1 MEPQEDAAK
10 TPQQELQEDA
20 AKTPQQEL
28 QEDAAKTPQQELQ
41 EDAAKTLQQELQEEE
56 SSAPPEEPEEEEQ
69 RQRLI
74 TLGVMDIDKRLGG
87 GLPTDSL
94 TLVEG
99 DPDAGKSVIIQ
110 QFTFGALKEGFKTS
124 LFLSESNSRGFL
136 DQMDS
141 LGMSSTDYYLIG
153 RLSVYQK
160 DLRVQKE
167 KADWILQRLLRHI
180 EDSDR
185 RDLFI
190 VDSITP
196 LLFQF
201 DERYVLSFL
210 ANCKNLA
217 DLGRTIIVTL
227 HSYAISEALRFRADS
242 IVDAHL
248 RLRIEELGRQLVR
261 TLEVSKIR
269 GAAKTADNAVSFT
282 VQPGMGL
289 KSVPISKTRA

>member
-1 MEPQEDAAK
+1 MEPQEDAVK
-10 TPQQELQEDA
+10 TPQPE
-20 AKTPQQEL
+20 P
-28 QEDAAKTPQQELQ
+28 Q
-41 EDAAKTLQQELQEEE
+41 EDAAKTLQQQLQDEEPP
-56 SSAPPEEPEEEEQ
+56 APVEEPEEEQEEKP
-69 RQRLI
+69 RLI
-74 TLGVMDIDKRLGG
+74 TAGVMDIDKRLGG
-87 GLPTDSL
+87 GLPADSL

-99 DPDAGKSVIIQ
+99 DPDAGKSVVVQ

-153 RLSVYQK
+153 RLSLYQK
-160 DLRVQKE
+160 NLRVERE
-167 KADWILQRLLRHI
+167 KADRILQKLLRHI
-180 EDSDR
+180 EDSDK

-190 VDSITP
+190 MDSITP

-210 ANCKNLA
+210 ANCKDLA
-217 DLGRTIIVTL
+217 AMGRTIIATL

-248 RLRIEELGRQLVR
+248 RLRIEDLGQRLVR
-261 TLEVSKIR
+261 TLEVTKIR

-289 KSVPISKTRA
+289 KSVPISKTKA

>member
-1 MEPQEDAAK
+1 MEPKEDAM
-10 TPQQELQEDA
+10 
-20 AKTPQQEL
+20 
-28 QEDAAKTPQQELQ
+28 
-41 EDAAKTLQQELQEEE
+41 KTLQQQLQDDEPP
-56 SSAPPEEPEEEEQ
+56 APIEEPEEEQEEK
-69 RQRLI
+69 QRLL

-87 GLPTDSL
+87 GLPADSL
-94 TLVEG
+94 TLVDG
-99 DPDAGKSVIIQ
+99 DPDAGKSIIVQ
-110 QFTFGALKEGFKTS
+110 QLTFGALKEGFKTS
-124 LFLSESNSRGFL
+124 LFLSESSSRGFL

-160 DLRVQKE
+160 NLRVERE
-167 KADWILQRLLRHI
+167 KADRILQKLLRHI
-180 EDSDR
+180 EDSDK

-190 VDSITP
+190 MDSITP

-210 ANCKNLA
+210 ANCKDLTE
-217 DLGRTIIVTL
+217 LGRTIIVTL
-227 HSYAISEALRFRADS
+227 HSYAISETLRFRAGS

-248 RLRIEELGRQLVR
+248 RLRIEDLGQRLVR
-261 TLEVSKIR
+261 TLEVTKVR

>member
-1 MEPQEDAAK
+1 MEPKEDAM
-10 TPQQELQEDA
+10 
-20 AKTPQQEL
+20 
-28 QEDAAKTPQQELQ
+28 
-41 EDAAKTLQQELQEEE
+41 KTLRQQLQDDEPP
-56 SSAPPEEPEEEEQ
+56 APIEEPEEEQEEK
-69 RQRLI
+69 QRLV

-87 GLPTDSL
+87 GLPADSL
-94 TLVEG
+94 TLVDG
-99 DPDAGKSVIIQ
+99 DPDAGKSIIVQ
-110 QFTFGALKEGFKTS
+110 QLTFGALKEGFKTS
-124 LFLSESNSRGFL
+124 LFLSESSSRGFL

-160 DLRVQKE
+160 NLRVERE
-167 KADWILQRLLRHI
+167 KADRILQKLLRHI
-180 EDSDR
+180 EDSDK

-190 VDSITP
+190 MDSLTP

-210 ANCKNLA
+210 ANCKDLTE
-217 DLGRTIIVTL
+217 LGRTIIVTL
-227 HSYAISEALRFRADS
+227 HSYAISETLRFRAGS

-248 RLRIEELGRQLVR
+248 RLRIEDLGQRLVR

>member
-1 MEPQEDAAK
+1 MEPKEDAM
-10 TPQQELQEDA
+10 
-20 AKTPQQEL
+20 
-28 QEDAAKTPQQELQ
+28 
-41 EDAAKTLQQELQEEE
+41 KTLQQQLQDDEPPAPIEEPDDEQEE
-56 SSAPPEEPEEEEQ
+56 
-69 RQRLI
+69 RQRLL

-87 GLPTDSL
+87 GLPADSL

-99 DPDAGKSVIIQ
+99 DPDAGKSIVVQ
-110 QFTFGALKEGFKTS
+110 QLTFGALKEGFKTS
-124 LFLSESNSRGFL
+124 LFLSESSSRGFL

-160 DLRVQKE
+160 NLRVERE
-167 KADWILQRLLRHI
+167 KADRILQKLLRHI
-180 EDSDR
+180 EDSDK

-190 VDSITP
+190 MDSITP

-210 ANCKNLA
+210 ANCKDLTE
-217 DLGRTIIVTL
+217 LGRTIIVTL
-227 HSYAISEALRFRADS
+227 HSYAIGETLRFRAGS

-248 RLRIEELGRQLVR
+248 RLRIEDLGQRLVR
-261 TLEVSKIR
+261 TLEVTKIR
-269 GAAKTADNAVSFT
+269 GAAKTADNSVSFT

>member
-1 MEPQEDAAK
+1 MEPQEDDVK

-20 AKTPQQEL
+20 AKTPQQEP
-28 QEDAAKTPQQELQ
+28 QEDAT
-41 EDAAKTLQQELQEEE
+41 KTLQQQLQDEE
-56 SSAPPEEPEEEEQ
+56 SPDPTEEPEEEEEE

-87 GLPTDSL
+87 GLPADSL

-99 DPDAGKSVIIQ
+99 DPDAGKSVVVQ
-110 QFTFGALKEGFKTS
+110 QLTFGALKEGFKTS

-153 RLSVYQK
+153 RLSLYQK
-160 DLRVQKE
+160 NLRVE
-167 KADWILQRLLRHI
+167 RERADNILQKLLRHI

-190 VDSITP
+190 MDSITP

-210 ANCKNLA
+210 ANCKDLA
-217 DLGRTIIVTL
+217 DVGRTIIVTL

-248 RLRIEELGRQLVR
+248 RLRIEELGKQLVR
-261 TLEVSKIR
+261 TLEVTKIR
-269 GAAKTADNAVSFT
+269 GASKTADNAVSFT

>member
-10 TPQQELQEDA
+10 T
-20 AKTPQQEL
+20 
-28 QEDAAKTPQQELQ
+28 
-41 EDAAKTLQQELQEEE
+41 LQQQLQDEE
-56 SSAPPEEPEEEEQ
+56 PPAAIEEPEEEQEE
-69 RQRLI
+69 RQRIL
-74 TLGVMDIDKRLGG
+74 TVGVMDIDKRLGG
-87 GLPTDSL
+87 GLPPSSL

-99 DPDAGKSVIIQ
+99 DPDAGKSIMVQ

-124 LFLSESNSRGFL
+124 IFLSESSSRDFL
-136 DQMDS
+136 AQMDS

-153 RLSVYQK
+153 RLSLYQK
-160 DLRVQKE
+160 NLRVERE
-167 KADWILQRLLRHI
+167 KADRILQKLLRHI
-180 EDSDR
+180 EDSDK

-190 VDSITP
+190 MDSITP

-210 ANCKNLA
+210 ANCRDLA
-217 DLGRTIIVTL
+217 ELGRTIIVTL

-248 RLRIEELGRQLVR
+248 RLRIEDLGQRLVR

-269 GAAKTADNAVSFT
+269 GAAKTADNSVSFT

>member
-1 MEPQEDAAK
+1 MEAEEGIARMLQQDPQGE
-10 TPQQELQEDA
+10 PQQELQQE
-20 AKTPQQEL
+20 PQQE
-28 QEDAAKTPQQELQ
+28 QP
-41 EDAAKTLQQELQEEE
+41 
-56 SSAPPEEPEEEEQ
+56 APAEEPKEEEEEEEEEEEA
-69 RQRLI
+69 RKRLI
-74 TLGVMDIDKRLGG
+74 TVGVMDIDKRLVG
-87 GLPTDSL
+87 GLPQDSL

-99 DPDAGKSVIIQ
+99 DPDAGKSVVIQ
-110 QFTFGALKEGFKTS
+110 QLTFGALKEGFKAA
-124 LFLSESNSRGFL
+124 LFLSESSPREFL

-141 LGMSSTDYYLIG
+141 LGMSSVDYYLIG
-153 RLSVYQK
+153 RLSLYK
-160 DLRVQKE
+160 RDLRVSQE
-167 KADWILQRLLRHI
+167 RADNILRRLLRHI

-217 DLGRTIIVTL
+217 DMGRTIIVTL
-227 HSYAISEALRFRADS
+227 HSYAIGEALRFRADS

-248 RLRIEELGRQLVR
+248 RLRIEELGKQLVH
-261 TLEVSKIR
+261 TLEVAKIR
-269 GAAKTADNAVSFT
+269 GAMKTADNAVSFT

>member
-1 MEPQEDAAK
+1 MEPKEDAM
-10 TPQQELQEDA
+10 
-20 AKTPQQEL
+20 
-28 QEDAAKTPQQELQ
+28 
-41 EDAAKTLQQELQEEE
+41 KTLQQQLQDDEPP
-56 SSAPPEEPEEEEQ
+56 APIEEPEEEQEEK
-69 RQRLI
+69 QRLL

-87 GLPTDSL
+87 GLPADSL
-94 TLVEG
+94 TLVDG
-99 DPDAGKSVIIQ
+99 DPDAGKSIIVQ
-110 QFTFGALKEGFKTS
+110 QLTFGALKEGFKTS
-124 LFLSESNSRGFL
+124 LFLSESSSRGFL

-160 DLRVQKE
+160 NLRVERE
-167 KADWILQRLLRHI
+167 KADRILQKLLRHI
-180 EDSDR
+180 EDSDK

-190 VDSITP
+190 MDSLTP

-210 ANCKNLA
+210 ANCKDLTE
-217 DLGRTIIVTL
+217 LGRTIIVTL
-227 HSYAISEALRFRADS
+227 HSYAISETLRFRAGS

-248 RLRIEELGRQLVR
+248 RLRIEDLGQRLVR
-261 TLEVSKIR
+261 TLEVTKVR

>member
-1 MEPQEDAAK
+1 MDPKEDAAE
-10 TPQQELQEDA
+10 TPQQE
-20 AKTPQQEL
+20 P
-28 QEDAAKTPQQELQ
+28 Q
-41 EDAAKTLQQELQEEE
+41 EDAAKTLQQQLQDEEPP
-56 SSAPPEEPEEEEQ
+56 APIEEPEEEQEE

-87 GLPTDSL
+87 GLPADSL

-99 DPDAGKSVIIQ
+99 DPDAGKSVVVQ
-110 QFTFGALKEGFKTS
+110 QLTFGALKEGFRTS
-124 LFLSESNSRGFL
+124 IFLSESNSRGFL

-153 RLSVYQK
+153 RLSLYQK
-160 DLRVQKE
+160 NLRVEQE
-167 KADWILQRLLRHI
+167 KADRILQKLLRHI
-180 EDSDR
+180 EDSDK

-190 VDSITP
+190 MDSITP

-210 ANCKNLA
+210 ANCRDLA
-217 DLGRTIIVTL
+217 ELGRTIIVTL

-248 RLRIEELGRQLVR
+248 RLRIEDLGQRLVR

-289 KSVPISKTRA
+289 KSVPISKTKA

>member
-1 MEPQEDAAK
+1 MEPQEDATK

-20 AKTPQQEL
+20 AKTPQQEP
-28 QEDAAKTPQQELQ
+28 QEDAAKM
-41 EDAAKTLQQELQEEE
+41 LQQELQDEE
-56 SSAPPEEPEEEEQ
+56 SPDSTEEPEEEEEE

-99 DPDAGKSVIIQ
+99 DPDAGKSIIVQ
-110 QFTFGALKEGFKTS
+110 QFTFGALKEGFNTS
-124 LFLSESNSRGFL
+124 LFLSESSSRGFL
-136 DQMDS
+136 EQMDS

-153 RLSVYQK
+153 RLSLYQK
-160 DLRVQKE
+160 DLRVE
-167 KADWILQRLLRHI
+167 RERADHILQRLLHHI
-180 EDSDR
+180 EQSDK

-190 VDSITP
+190 MDSITP

-210 ANCKNLA
+210 ANCKDLA
-217 DLGRTIIVTL
+217 DMGRTIIVTL
-227 HSYAISEALRFRADS
+227 HSYAISENLRFRAGS

-261 TLEVSKIR
+261 TLEVTKIR
-269 GAAKTADNAVSFT
+269 GASKTADNAVSFT

-289 KSVPISKTRA
+289 KSVPISKTKA

>member
-1 MEPQEDAAK
+1 MEAEEGIAGM
-10 TPQQELQEDA
+10 PQQELQQE
-20 AKTPQQEL
+20 PQQEL
-28 QEDAAKTPQQELQ
+28 QQELQQEPQQEEQ
-41 EDAAKTLQQELQEEE
+41 P
-56 SSAPPEEPEEEEQ
+56 APVEEPEEEEA
-69 RQRLI
+69 RKRLI
-74 TLGVMDIDKRLGG
+74 TVGVMDIDKRLGG
-87 GLPTDSL
+87 GLPADSL

-99 DPDAGKSVIIQ
+99 DPDAGKSVVIQ
-110 QFTFGALKEGFKTS
+110 QLTFGALKEGFKAA
-124 LFLSESNSRGFL
+124 LFLSESTPRQFL

-141 LGMSSTDYYLIG
+141 LGMSSVDYYLMG
-153 RLSVYQK
+153 RLSVYQR
-160 DLRVQKE
+160 DLRVNQE
-167 KADWILQRLLRHI
+167 RADNILRRLLRHI

-217 DLGRTIIVTL
+217 DMGRTIIVTL
-227 HSYAISEALRFRADS
+227 HSYAIGEALRFRADS

-248 RLRIEELGRQLVR
+248 RLRIEELGKQLVH
-261 TLEVSKIR
+261 TLEVAKIR
-269 GAAKTADNAVSFT
+269 GAMRTADNAVSFT

>member
-1 MEPQEDAAK
+1 MEPKEDAM
-10 TPQQELQEDA
+10 
-20 AKTPQQEL
+20 
-28 QEDAAKTPQQELQ
+28 
-41 EDAAKTLQQELQEEE
+41 KTLQQQLQDEEPPAPIEEPDDEQEE
-56 SSAPPEEPEEEEQ
+56 
-69 RQRLI
+69 RQRLL

-87 GLPTDSL
+87 GLPADSL

-99 DPDAGKSVIIQ
+99 DPDAGKSIVVQ
-110 QFTFGALKEGFKTS
+110 QLTFGALKEGFKTS

-160 DLRVQKE
+160 NLRVERE
-167 KADWILQRLLRHI
+167 KADRILQKLLRHI
-180 EDSDR
+180 EDSDK

-190 VDSITP
+190 MDSITP

-210 ANCKNLA
+210 ANCKDLTE
-217 DLGRTIIVTL
+217 LGRTIIVTL
-227 HSYAISEALRFRADS
+227 HSYAISETLRFRAGS

-248 RLRIEELGRQLVR
+248 RLRIEDLGQRLVR

-269 GAAKTADNAVSFT
+269 GAAKTADNSVSFT

>member
-1 MEPQEDAAK
+1 MEAEVGIAG
-10 TPQQELQEDA
+10 TPQQEEQPAPVEEPKNERQE
-20 AKTPQQEL
+20 QES
-28 QEDAAKTPQQELQ
+28 P
-41 EDAAKTLQQELQEEE
+41 
-56 SSAPPEEPEEEEQ
+56 APIEEPEEEAK
-69 RQRLI
+69 QRLI
-74 TLGVMDIDKRLGG
+74 TVGVMDIDKRLGG
-87 GLPTDSL
+87 GLPAGSL

-99 DPDAGKSVIIQ
+99 DPAAGKSVVIQ
-110 QFTFGALKEGFKTS
+110 QLTFGALKEGFNAA
-124 LFLSESNSRGFL
+124 LFLSESSPRRFL

-141 LGMSSTDYYLIG
+141 LGMSSVDYYLIG
-153 RLSVYQK
+153 RLSVYQR
-160 DLRVQKE
+160 DLRVSQE
-167 KADWILQRLLRHI
+167 RADNILRRLLRHI
-180 EDSDR
+180 EDADK
-185 RDLFI
+185 RDLFV

-227 HSYAISEALRFRADS
+227 HSYAIGEALRFRADS

-248 RLRIEELGRQLVR
+248 RLRIEELGKQLVH
-261 TLEVSKIR
+261 TLEVAKIR
-269 GAAKTADNAVSFT
+269 GALKTADNAVSFT

>member
-1 MEPQEDAAK
+1 MEPKEDAV
-10 TPQQELQEDA
+10 
-20 AKTPQQEL
+20 
-28 QEDAAKTPQQELQ
+28 
-41 EDAAKTLQQELQEEE
+41 KTLQQQLQDEEPL
-56 SSAPPEEPEEEEQ
+56 APIEEPEEEQEE
-69 RQRLI
+69 RQRLL

-87 GLPTDSL
+87 GLPADSL
-94 TLVEG
+94 TLVDG
-99 DPDAGKSVIIQ
+99 DPDAGKSIIVQ
-110 QFTFGALKEGFKTS
+110 QLTFGALKEGFKTS
-124 LFLSESNSRGFL
+124 LFLSESSSRGFL

-160 DLRVQKE
+160 NLRVERE
-167 KADWILQRLLRHI
+167 KADRILQKLLRHI
-180 EDSDR
+180 EDSDK

-190 VDSITP
+190 MDSLTP

-210 ANCKNLA
+210 ANCKDLTE
-217 DLGRTIIVTL
+217 LGRTIIVTL
-227 HSYAISEALRFRADS
+227 HSYAISETLRFRAGS

-248 RLRIEELGRQLVR
+248 RLRIEDLGQRLVR
-261 TLEVSKIR
+261 TLEVTKVR